1 MTLGA
6 PMSDA
11 GITLTRFDEA
21 DREPLRVA
29 CAQDREVWAIY
40 PYSMIDEHFDPGLD
54 RRLARP
60 DWVVFTIRRGDEV
73 VGTSCYISVD
83 PKNRSLEI
91 GGTYYVP
98 AQRGTG
104 LNFVVKQLMIE
115 RAFAS
120 GFERVQFNIDARNG
134 RSLRAV
140 EKIGAVREGILR
152 RNRVTW
158 TGHVRDTAVYS
169 ILRSEWDARGGR
181 RVAAAADA
189 FRVSDAAGG

>member
-1 MTLGA
+1 MSLGA

-21 DREPLRVA
+21 DREPLRAA

-40 PYSMIDEHFDPGLD
+40 PHSMIDEHFDPGLD

-60 DWVVFTIRRGDEV
+60 DWVVFTIRRGGEV
-73 VGTSCYISVD
+73 VGTSCYISAD
-83 PKNRSLEI
+83 PDNRSLEI

-98 AQRGTG
+98 GERGSG
-104 LNFVVKQLMIE
+104 LNGVVKQLMLS

-120 GFERVQFNIDARNG
+120 GCDRVQFSIDARNT

-140 EKIGAVREGILR
+140 EKIGAVREGTLR

-158 TGHVRDTAVYS
+158 TGHMRDTVIFS
-169 ILRSEWDARGGR
+169 ILRTEWEARAPR
-181 RVAAAADA
+181 
-189 FRVSDAAGG
+189 S

>member
-1 MTLGA
+1 MNLGA

-11 GITLTRFDEA
+11 DIVLTRFEEA
-21 DREPLRVA
+21 DREPLRAA

-54 RRLARP
+54 GRLAKP
-60 DWVVFTIRRGDEV
+60 DWVVFTIRREGQV
-73 VGTSCYISVD
+73 VGTSCYISID

-98 AQRGTG
+98 AERGSG
-104 LNFVVKQLMIE
+104 LNAVVKQLMLA

-120 GFERVQFNIDARNG
+120 GFDRVQFNIDARNG
-134 RSLRAV
+134 RSIRAV
-140 EKIGAVREGILR
+140 EMFGAVHEGRLR

-158 TGHVRDTAVYS
+158 TGYVRDTVIFS
-169 ILRSEWDARGGR
+169 ILRNEWEARAPR
-181 RVAAAADA
+181 P
-189 FRVSDAAGG
+189 